1 MLFSSVRSQSVAY
14 PFLRI
19 LHIVI
24 LYTEKKAFVLVLKR
38 NQNKNP
44 KTIYILT
51 TMGSR
56 KNYKASVEVGSEV
69 FH

>member
-1 MLFSSVRSQSVAY
+1 MRSQPVTY

-24 LYTEKKAFVLVLKR
+24 LYTEKSFCVSLSFKKEE
-38 NQNKNP
+38 KNP

-51 TMGSR
+51 IMGSR